1 MGAMNIIGPKGPVE
15 MAVVG
20 IAPDE
25 MLLES
30 VRKAVAEKGIRN
42 GAVVSGAGTLKSCRM
57 HYVDHTGFPPKDV
70 FCSVEGP
77 LELVAL
83 AGVIADGEPHLHV
96 VVSMKDQPARSGHL
110 EDGSQ
115 VLYLAEV
122 TIMVCNDLAMVR
134 RLDAARKIKL
144 IGPA

>member
-1 MGAMNIIGPKGPVE
+1 ME
-15 MAVVG
+15 MIVVG
-20 IAPDE
+20 LGPDE

-30 VRKAVAEKGIRN
+30 LKKAIAEKGIRN
-42 GAVVSGAGTLKSCRM
+42 AAVVSGAGTLKSCRM

-70 FCSVEGP
+70 FTAIEGP

-83 AGVIADGEPHLHV
+83 SGVIADGEPHLHV
-96 VVSMKDQPARSGHL
+96 VVSMKDQPARAGHL

-122 TIMVCNDLAMVR
+122 AILVCESLAMAR
-134 RLDAARKIKL
+134 KLDEARKIKL
-144 IGPA
+144 VGPR

>member
-1 MGAMNIIGPKGPVE
+1 MEAMNIIEGAGPME
-15 MAVVG
+15 MIVVG
-20 IAPDE
+20 MGPDE

-30 VRKAVAEKGIRN
+30 LRKAIADKGIRN

-57 HYVDHTGFPPKDV
+57 HYVDHLGFPPRDI

-83 AGVIADGEPHLHV
+83 NGVIADGEPHLHV
-96 VVSMKDQPARSGHL
+96 VVSIKDQPARSGHL

-122 TIMVCNDLAMVR
+122 AILRCESLAMAR
-134 RLDAARKIKL
+134 KLDDVRKIKL
-144 IGPA
+144 IGPK

>member
-1 MGAMNIIGPKGPVE
+1 MKIMSGQGPME
-15 MAVVG
+15 MVVVG
-20 IAPDE
+20 LAPDE

-30 VRKAVAEKGIRN
+30 LKKAIATRGIRN
-42 GAVVSGAGTLKSCRM
+42 GAVISGAGTLKSCRM
-57 HYVDHTGFPPKDV
+57 HYVDHVGFPPQDV
-70 FCSVEGP
+70 FCSIEGP

-83 AGVIADGEPHLHV
+83 NGVIADGEPHLHV
-96 VVSMKDQPARSGHL
+96 VVSMKEQPARAGHL

-122 TIMVCNDLAMVR
+122 AILVCESLAMAR
-134 RLDAARKIKL
+134 QLDEARKIKL